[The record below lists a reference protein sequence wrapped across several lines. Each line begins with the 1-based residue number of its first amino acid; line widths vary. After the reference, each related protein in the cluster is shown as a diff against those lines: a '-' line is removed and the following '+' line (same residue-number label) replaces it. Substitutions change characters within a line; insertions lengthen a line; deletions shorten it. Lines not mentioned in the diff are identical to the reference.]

1 MTKLSGIDV
10 SHYQNLIDW
19 KAVKEYGIDFAFIKC
34 LQGKS
39 KVDEC
44 FHTNMQNAI
53 SNNIPVGVYVYSKAK
68 TIDDAVAEAKRVIKE
83 CQSYRLTYPVVLDFE
98 SKHFE
103 DMSLAMRGKIIDAF
117 CQTILSDGNYIPM
130 LYSSRYWL
138 MHMIPAEV
146 VKKYDIWLAEYT
158 TGEPKYTGDYKV
170 WQYGLG
176 KVTGII
182 GDVDMNI
189 CYYDYSKK
197 EPISMEPVVF
207 KREDAPTFDENVKK
221 LQRFLNEMHY
231 RDMNGK
237 SLLEDGKYGS
247 KTEYALNTFVYNHTE
262 FGNAVPSKVDT
273 KLSINGVN
281 LTGVLYKTK

>member
-1 MTKLSGIDV
+1 MTKLNGIDV
-10 SHYQNLIDW
+10 SHYQGDINW

-39 KVDEC
+39 RVDEC
-44 FHTNMQNAI
+44 FHTNMRNAI
-53 SNNIPVGVYVYSKAK
+53 ENDIPVGVYVYSKAK

-83 CQSYRLTYPVVLDFE
+83 CSQYKLTYPVVFDFE

-103 DMSLAMRGKIIDAF
+103 DMSLAMRGKIIDTF
-117 CQTILSDGNYIPM
+117 CQTILSDGKYIPM

-158 TGEPKYTGDYKV
+158 TGKPKYTGDYKI
-170 WQYGLG
+170 WQYGVG

-189 CYYDYSKK
+189 GYYDYGKENNM
-197 EPISMEPVVF
+197 EPIIFGKEGLISC
-207 KREDAPTFDENVKK
+207 EDVKK
-221 LQRFLNEMHY
+221 LQKFLNDMHY
-231 RDMNGK
+231 HDMNGK
-237 SLLEDGKYGS
+237 PLLEDGKYGR
-247 KTEYALNTFVYNHTE
+247 KTDYALNMFVNNHAN
-262 FGNAVPSKVDT
+262 FANIVPAKVET
-273 KLSINGVN
+273 KLTIDGTN
-281 LTGVLYKTK
+281 LIGTLYKTK

>member
-1 MTKLSGIDV
+1 MVKLKGIDV
-10 SHYQNLIDW
+10 SHYQGDINW
-19 KAVKEYGIDFAFIKC
+19 KAVKEYGIEFAFVKC

-44 FHTNMQNAI
+44 FHTNMRNAI
-53 SNNIPVGVYVYSKAK
+53 ANDIPVGVYVYSKAK

-83 CQSYRLTYPVVLDFE
+83 CSQYKLTYPVVFDFE

-117 CQTILSDGNYIPM
+117 CQTILSDGKYIPM

-158 TGEPKYTGDYKV
+158 TGKPKYTGDYKI
-170 WQYGLG
+170 WQYGVG
-176 KVTGII
+176 KVTGVI

-189 CYYDYSKK
+189 GYYDYGKENNM
-197 EPISMEPVVF
+197 EPIIFGKEGIISC
-207 KREDAPTFDENVKK
+207 EDVKK
-221 LQRFLNEMHY
+221 LQKFLNEMHY
-231 RDMNGK
+231 HDMNGK
-237 SLLEDGKYGS
+237 SLLEDGKYGR
-247 KTEYALNTFVYNHTE
+247 KTDYALNMFVNNHAN
-262 FGNAVPSKVDT
+262 FANIVPAKVET
-273 KLSINGVN
+273 NLTINGAN
-281 LTGVLYKTK
+281 LIGTLYKTK

>member
-10 SHYQNLIDW
+10 SHYQGDINW
-19 KAVKEYGIDFAFIKC
+19 KAVKEYGIEFAFIKC

-39 KVDEC
+39 RVDEC
-44 FHTNMQNAI
+44 FHTNMKNAI
-53 SNNIPVGVYVYSKAK
+53 ANDILVGVYVYSKAK

-83 CQSYRLTYPVVLDFE
+83 CSQYKLTYPVVFDFE

-117 CQTILSDGNYIPM
+117 CQTILSDGKYIPM

-158 TGEPKYTGDYKV
+158 TGKPKYIGDYKI
-170 WQYGLG
+170 WQYGVG

-182 GDVDMNI
+182 GDVDMDI
-189 CYYDYSKK
+189 GYYDYGKENNM
-197 EPISMEPVVF
+197 EPIIFGKEGLISC
-207 KREDAPTFDENVKK
+207 EDVKK
-221 LQRFLNEMHY
+221 LQKFLNDMHY
-231 RDMNGK
+231 HDMNGK
-237 SLLEDGKYGS
+237 PLLEDGKYGR
-247 KTEYALNTFVYNHTE
+247 KTDYALNMFVNNHAN
-262 FGNAVPSKVDT
+262 FANIVPSKVET
-273 KLSINGVN
+273 KLTINGTN
-281 LTGVLYKTK
+281 LIGTLYKTK

>member
-1 MTKLSGIDV
+1 MTKLNGIDV
-10 SHYQNLIDW
+10 SHYQGNINW
-19 KAVKEYGIDFAFIKC
+19 KAVKEYGIEFAFIKC

-44 FHTNMQNAI
+44 FHTNMRNAI
-53 SNNIPVGVYVYSKAK
+53 SNDIPVGVYVYSKAK

-83 CQSYRLTYPVVLDFE
+83 CASYKLTYPVVFDFE

-117 CQTILSDGNYIPM
+117 CQTILSDGTYIPM

-138 MHMIPAEV
+138 TNMIPAEV

-158 TGEPKYTGDYKV
+158 TGKPKYTGDYKI
-170 WQYGLG
+170 WQHGVG

-189 CYYDYSKK
+189 GYYDYGKENNM
-197 EPISMEPVVF
+197 EPIVF
-207 KREDAPTFDENVKK
+207 GKEGIISCEDVKK
-221 LQRFLNEMHY
+221 LQKFLNDMHY

-237 SLLEDGKYGS
+237 ILVEDGKYGG
-247 KTEYALNTFVYNHTE
+247 KTDYAFNMFVNNHAN
-262 FGNAVPSKVDT
+262 FVNVVPSKVET
-273 KLSINGVN
+273 KLSINGAN
-281 LTGVLYKTK
+281 LIGTLYKTK

>member
-1 MTKLSGIDV
+1 MTKLNGIDV
-10 SHYQNLIDW
+10 SHYQGNINW

-39 KVDEC
+39 RVDEC
-44 FHTNMQNAI
+44 FHTNMRNAI
-53 SNNIPVGVYVYSKAK
+53 ENDIPVGVYVYSKAK

-83 CQSYRLTYPVVLDFE
+83 CSQYKLTYPVVFDFE

-103 DMSLAMRGKIIDAF
+103 DMSLAMRSKIIDAF
-117 CQTILSDGNYIPM
+117 CQTILSDGKYIPM

-158 TGEPKYTGDYKV
+158 TGKPKYTGDYKI
-170 WQYGLG
+170 WQYGVG

-189 CYYDYSKK
+189 GYYDYGKENNM
-197 EPISMEPVVF
+197 EPIIFGKEGLISC
-207 KREDAPTFDENVKK
+207 EDVKK
-221 LQRFLNEMHY
+221 LQKFLNDMHY
-231 RDMNGK
+231 HDMNGK
-237 SLLEDGKYGS
+237 PLLEDGKYGR
-247 KTEYALNTFVYNHTE
+247 KTDYALNMFVNNHAN
-262 FGNAVPSKVDT
+262 FANIVPAKVET
-273 KLSINGVN
+273 KLTIDGVN
-281 LTGVLYKTK
+281 LIGTLYKTK

>member
-1 MTKLSGIDV
+1 MTKLNGIDV
-10 SHYQNLIDW
+10 SHYQGDINW

-44 FHTNMQNAI
+44 FHTNMRNAI
-53 SNNIPVGVYVYSKAK
+53 ANDIPVGVYVYSKAK
-68 TIDDAVAEAKRVIKE
+68 TIDDAVAEAKKVIKE
-83 CQSYRLTYPVVLDFE
+83 CSQYKLTYPVVFDFE

-103 DMSLAMRGKIIDAF
+103 DMSLAMRGKIIDSF
-117 CQTILSDGNYIPM
+117 CQTILSDGKYIPM

-158 TGEPKYTGDYKV
+158 TGKPKYTGDYKI
-170 WQYGLG
+170 WQYGVG

-189 CYYDYSKK
+189 GYYDYGKENNM
-197 EPISMEPVVF
+197 EPIIFGKEGLVSS
-207 KREDAPTFDENVKK
+207 EDVKK
-221 LQRFLNEMHY
+221 LQKFLNDMHY
-231 RDMNGK
+231 HDMNGK
-237 SLLEDGKYGS
+237 RLLEDGKYGT
-247 KTEYALNTFVYNHTE
+247 KTEYALNMFVNNHAN
-262 FGNAVPSKVDT
+262 FANIVPSKVET
-273 KLSINGVN
+273 KLTIDGAN
-281 LTGVLYKTK
+281 LIGTLYKMK

>member
-10 SHYQNLIDW
+10 SHYQGDINW

-39 KVDEC
+39 RVDEC
-44 FHTNMQNAI
+44 FHTNMRNAI
-53 SNNIPVGVYVYSKAK
+53 ANDIPVGVYVYSKAK

-83 CQSYRLTYPVVLDFE
+83 CSQYKLTYPVVFDFE

-103 DMSLAMRGKIIDAF
+103 DMSLEMRGKIIDAF
-117 CQTILSDGNYIPM
+117 CQTILSDGKYIPM

-158 TGEPKYTGDYKV
+158 TGKPKYTGDYKI
-170 WQYGLG
+170 WQYGVG

-189 CYYDYSKK
+189 GYYDYGKENNM
-197 EPISMEPVVF
+197 EPIIFGKEGLISC
-207 KREDAPTFDENVKK
+207 EDVKK
-221 LQRFLNEMHY
+221 LQKFLNDMHY
-231 RDMNGK
+231 HDMNGK
-237 SLLEDGKYGS
+237 PLLEDGKYGR
-247 KTEYALNTFVYNHTE
+247 KTDYALNMFVNNHAN
-262 FGNAVPSKVDT
+262 FANIVPAKVET
-273 KLSINGVN
+273 KLTINGAN
-281 LTGVLYKTK
+281 LIGTLYKTK

>member
-10 SHYQNLIDW
+10 SHYQGDINW

-39 KVDEC
+39 RVDEC
-44 FHTNMQNAI
+44 FHTNMRNAI
-53 SNNIPVGVYVYSKAK
+53 ANDIPVGVYVYSKAK

-83 CQSYRLTYPVVLDFE
+83 CSQYKLTYPVVFDFE

-103 DMSLAMRGKIIDAF
+103 DMSLEMRGKIIDAF
-117 CQTILSDGNYIPM
+117 CQTILSDGKYIPM

-158 TGEPKYTGDYKV
+158 TGKPKYTGDYKI
-170 WQYGLG
+170 WQYGVG

-189 CYYDYSKK
+189 GYYDYGKENNM
-197 EPISMEPVVF
+197 EPIIFGKEGLISC
-207 KREDAPTFDENVKK
+207 EDVKK
-221 LQRFLNEMHY
+221 LQKFLNDMYYH
-231 RDMNGK
+231 DMNGK
-237 SLLEDGKYGS
+237 PLLEDGKYGR
-247 KTEYALNTFVYNHTE
+247 KTDYALNMFVNNHAN
-262 FGNAVPSKVDT
+262 FANIVPAKVET
-273 KLSINGVN
+273 KLTINGAN
-281 LTGVLYKTK
+281 LIGTLYKTK

>member
-1 MTKLSGIDV
+1 MTKLNGIDV
-10 SHYQNLIDW
+10 SHYQGDINW

-39 KVDEC
+39 RVDEC
-44 FHTNMQNAI
+44 FHTNMRNAI
-53 SNNIPVGVYVYSKAK
+53 ANDIPVGVYVYSKAK
-68 TIDDAVAEAKRVIKE
+68 TIDDSVAEAKRVIKE
-83 CQSYRLTYPVVLDFE
+83 CSQYKLTYPVVFDFE

-117 CQTILSDGNYIPM
+117 CQTILSDCKYIPM

-158 TGEPKYTGDYKV
+158 TGKPKYTGDYKI
-170 WQYGLG
+170 WQYGVG

-189 CYYDYSKK
+189 GYYDYGKENNM
-197 EPISMEPVVF
+197 EPIIFGKEGLVSC
-207 KREDAPTFDENVKK
+207 EDVKK
-221 LQRFLNEMHY
+221 LQKFLNDMHY
-231 RDMNGK
+231 HDMNGK
-237 SLLEDGKYGS
+237 RLLEDGKYGT
-247 KTEYALNTFVYNHTE
+247 KTEYALNMFVNNHAN
-262 FGNAVPSKVDT
+262 FANIVPSKVET
-273 KLSINGVN
+273 KLTIDGAN
-281 LTGVLYKTK
+281 LIGTLYKTK

>member
-10 SHYQNLIDW
+10 SHYQGDINW

-39 KVDEC
+39 RVDEC
-44 FHTNMQNAI
+44 FHTNMRNAI
-53 SNNIPVGVYVYSKAK
+53 ENDIPVGVYVYSKAK

-83 CQSYRLTYPVVLDFE
+83 CSQYKLTYPVVFDFE

-103 DMSLAMRGKIIDAF
+103 DMSLAMRGKIIDSF
-117 CQTILSDGNYIPM
+117 CQTILSDGKYIPM

-158 TGEPKYTGDYKV
+158 TGKPKYTGDYKI
-170 WQYGLG
+170 WQYGVG

-189 CYYDYSKK
+189 GYYDYGKENNM
-197 EPISMEPVVF
+197 EPIIFGKEGIISC
-207 KREDAPTFDENVKK
+207 EDVKK
-221 LQRFLNEMHY
+221 LQKFLNEMHY
-231 RDMNGK
+231 YDMNGK
-237 SLLEDGKYGS
+237 PLLEDGKYGR
-247 KTEYALNTFVYNHTE
+247 KTDYALNMFVNNHAN
-262 FGNAVPSKVDT
+262 FANIVPAKVET
-273 KLSINGVN
+273 KLTINGAN
-281 LTGVLYKTK
+281 LIGTLYKTK

>member
-10 SHYQNLIDW
+10 SHYQGNINW
-19 KAVKEYGIDFAFIKC
+19 NAVKEYGIDFAFIKC

-39 KVDEC
+39 RVDEC
-44 FHTNMQNAI
+44 FHTNMRNAI
-53 SNNIPVGVYVYSKAK
+53 ANDIPVGVYVYSKAK

-83 CQSYRLTYPVVLDFE
+83 CSQYKLTYPVVFDFE

-117 CQTILSDGNYIPM
+117 CQTILSDGKYIPM

-138 MHMIPAEV
+138 MHMIPADV

-158 TGEPKYTGDYKV
+158 TGKPKYTGDYKI
-170 WQYGLG
+170 WQYGVG

-189 CYYDYSKK
+189 GYYDYGKENNM
-197 EPISMEPVVF
+197 EPIIFGKEGLINC
-207 KREDAPTFDENVKK
+207 EDVKK
-221 LQRFLNEMHY
+221 LQKFLNEMHY
-231 RDMNGK
+231 HDMNGK
-237 SLLEDGKYGS
+237 SLLEDGKYGR
-247 KTEYALNTFVYNHTE
+247 KTDYALNMFVNNHAN
-262 FGNAVPSKVDT
+262 FANIVPSKVET
-273 KLSINGVN
+273 KLTIDGAN
-281 LTGVLYKTK
+281 LIGTLYKTK

>member
-1 MTKLSGIDV
+1 MTKLNGIDV
-10 SHYQNLIDW
+10 SHYQGNINW
-19 KAVKEYGIDFAFIKC
+19 KAVKEYGIEFAFIKC

-44 FHTNMQNAI
+44 FHTNMRNAI
-53 SNNIPVGVYVYSKAK
+53 ANDIPVGVYVYSKAK

-83 CQSYRLTYPVVLDFE
+83 CSQYKLTYPVVFDFE

-117 CQTILSDGNYIPM
+117 CQTILSDGKYIPM

-158 TGEPKYTGDYKV
+158 TGKPKYTGDYKI
-170 WQYGLG
+170 WQYGVG

-189 CYYDYSKK
+189 GYYDYGKENNM
-197 EPISMEPVVF
+197 EPIIFGKEGIISC
-207 KREDAPTFDENVKK
+207 EDVKK
-221 LQRFLNEMHY
+221 LQKFLNEMHY
-231 RDMNGK
+231 HDMNGNT
-237 SLLEDGKYGS
+237 LVEDGKYGR
-247 KTEYALNTFVYNHTE
+247 KTDYALNMFVNNHAN
-262 FGNAVPSKVDT
+262 FANIVPAKVET
-273 KLSINGVN
+273 KLTINGAN
-281 LTGVLYKTK
+281 LIGTLYKTK

>member
-10 SHYQNLIDW
+10 SHYQNHIDW

-83 CQSYRLTYPVVLDFE
+83 CSQYKLTYPVVFDFE

-103 DMSLAMRGKIIDAF
+103 DVSLAMRGKIIDAF
-117 CQTILSDGNYIPM
+117 CQTILSDGKYIPM

-158 TGEPKYTGDYKV
+158 TGKPKYTGDYKI
-170 WQYGLG
+170 WQYGVG

-189 CYYDYSKK
+189 GYYDYGKENNM
-197 EPISMEPVVF
+197 EPIIFGKEGLISC
-207 KREDAPTFDENVKK
+207 EDVKK
-221 LQRFLNEMHY
+221 LQKFLNDMHY
-231 RDMNGK
+231 HDMNGK
-237 SLLEDGKYGS
+237 PLLEDGKYGR
-247 KTEYALNTFVYNHTE
+247 KTDYALNMFVNNHANFT
-262 FGNAVPSKVDT
+262 NIVPAKVET
-273 KLSINGVN
+273 KLTINGAN
-281 LTGVLYKTK
+281 LIGTLYKTK

>member
-1 MTKLSGIDV
+1 MTKLNGIDV
-10 SHYQNLIDW
+10 SHYQGNINW

-39 KVDEC
+39 RVDEC
-44 FHTNMQNAI
+44 FHTNMRNAI
-53 SNNIPVGVYVYSKAK
+53 ENDIPVGVYVYSKAK

-83 CQSYRLTYPVVLDFE
+83 CSQYKLTYPVVFDFE

-103 DMSLAMRGKIIDAF
+103 DMSLAMRGKIIDTF
-117 CQTILSDGNYIPM
+117 CQTILSDGKYIPM

-158 TGEPKYTGDYKV
+158 TGKPKYTGDYKI
-170 WQYGLG
+170 WQYGVG

-189 CYYDYSKK
+189 GYYDYGKENNM
-197 EPISMEPVVF
+197 EPIIFGKEGLISC
-207 KREDAPTFDENVKK
+207 EDVKK
-221 LQRFLNEMHY
+221 LQKFLNDMHY
-231 RDMNGK
+231 HDMNGK
-237 SLLEDGKYGS
+237 HLLEDGKYGR
-247 KTEYALNTFVYNHTE
+247 KTDYALNMFVNNHAN
-262 FGNAVPSKVDT
+262 FANIVPAKVET
-273 KLSINGVN
+273 KLTINGAN
-281 LTGVLYKTK
+281 LIGTLYKTK

>member
-1 MTKLSGIDV
+1 MTKLNGIDV
-10 SHYQNLIDW
+10 SHYQGNINW
-19 KAVKEYGIDFAFIKC
+19 KAVKEYGIEFAFIKC

-44 FHTNMQNAI
+44 FHTNMRNAI
-53 SNNIPVGVYVYSKAK
+53 SNDIPVGVYVYSKAK

-83 CQSYRLTYPVVLDFE
+83 CTSYKLTYPVVFDFE

-117 CQTILSDGNYIPM
+117 CQTILSDGKYIPM

-158 TGEPKYTGDYKV
+158 TGKPKYTGDYKI
-170 WQYGLG
+170 WQYGVG
-176 KVTGII
+176 KVTGVI

-189 CYYDYSKK
+189 GYYDYGKENNM
-197 EPISMEPVVF
+197 EPIIFGKEGIISC
-207 KREDAPTFDENVKK
+207 EDVKK
-221 LQRFLNEMHY
+221 LQKFLNEMHY
-231 RDMNGK
+231 HDMNGK
-237 SLLEDGKYGS
+237 SLLEDGKYGR
-247 KTEYALNTFVYNHTE
+247 KTDYALNMFVNNHAN
-262 FGNAVPSKVDT
+262 FANIVPAKVET
-273 KLSINGVN
+273 NLTINGAN
-281 LTGVLYKTK
+281 LIGTLYKTK

>member
-1 MTKLSGIDV
+1 MTKLNGIDV
-10 SHYQNLIDW
+10 SHYQGNINW

-39 KVDEC
+39 RVDEC
-44 FHTNMQNAI
+44 FHTNMRNAI
-53 SNNIPVGVYVYSKAK
+53 ENDIPVGVYVYSKAK

-83 CQSYRLTYPVVLDFE
+83 CSQYKLTYPVVFDFE

-103 DMSLAMRGKIIDAF
+103 DMSLEMRGKIIDAF
-117 CQTILSDGNYIPM
+117 CQTILSDGKYIPM

-158 TGEPKYTGDYKV
+158 TGKPKYTGDYKI
-170 WQYGLG
+170 WQYGVG

-189 CYYDYSKK
+189 GYYDYGKENNM
-197 EPISMEPVVF
+197 EPIIFGKEGLISC
-207 KREDAPTFDENVKK
+207 EDVKK
-221 LQRFLNEMHY
+221 LQKFLNDMHY
-231 RDMNGK
+231 HDMNGK
-237 SLLEDGKYGS
+237 PLLEDGKYGR
-247 KTEYALNTFVYNHTE
+247 KTDYALNMFVNNHANFT
-262 FGNAVPSKVDT
+262 NIVPAKVET
-273 KLSINGVN
+273 KLTINGAN
-281 LTGVLYKTK
+281 LIGTLYKTK

>member
-1 MTKLSGIDV
+1 MTKLNGIDV
-10 SHYQNLIDW
+10 SHYQGDINW

-39 KVDEC
+39 RVDEC
-44 FHTNMQNAI
+44 FHTNMRNAI
-53 SNNIPVGVYVYSKAK
+53 ANDIPVGVYVYSKAK

-83 CQSYRLTYPVVLDFE
+83 CSQYKLTYPVVFDFE

-103 DMSLAMRGKIIDAF
+103 DMSLDMRGKIIDAF
-117 CQTILSDGNYIPM
+117 CQTILSDGKYIPM

-158 TGEPKYTGDYKV
+158 TGKPKYTGDYKI
-170 WQYGLG
+170 WQYGVG

-189 CYYDYSKK
+189 GYYDYGKENNM
-197 EPISMEPVVF
+197 EPIIFGKEGLNSC
-207 KREDAPTFDENVKK
+207 EDVKK
-221 LQRFLNEMHY
+221 LQKFLNDMHY
-231 RDMNGK
+231 HDMNGK
-237 SLLEDGKYGS
+237 PLLEDGKYGR
-247 KTEYALNTFVYNHTE
+247 KTDYALNMFVNNHAN
-262 FGNAVPSKVDT
+262 FANIVPAKVET
-273 KLSINGVN
+273 KLTINGAN
-281 LTGVLYKTK
+281 LIGTLYKTK

>member
-1 MTKLSGIDV
+1 MTKLNGIDV
-10 SHYQNLIDW
+10 SHYQGDINW

-39 KVDEC
+39 RVDEC
-44 FHTNMQNAI
+44 FHTNMRNAI
-53 SNNIPVGVYVYSKAK
+53 SNDIPVGVYVYSKAK

-83 CQSYRLTYPVVLDFE
+83 CSQYKLTYPVVFDFE

-103 DMSLAMRGKIIDAF
+103 DMSLSMRGKIIDAF
-117 CQTILSDGNYIPM
+117 CQTILSDGKYIPM

-158 TGEPKYTGDYKV
+158 TGKPKYTGDYKI
-170 WQYGLG
+170 WQYGVG

-189 CYYDYSKK
+189 GYYDYGKENNM
-197 EPISMEPVVF
+197 EPIIFGKEGLISC
-207 KREDAPTFDENVKK
+207 EDVKK
-221 LQRFLNEMHY
+221 LQKFLNDMHY
-231 RDMNGK
+231 HDMNGK
-237 SLLEDGKYGS
+237 PLLEDGKYGR
-247 KTEYALNTFVYNHTE
+247 KTDYALNMFVNNHAN
-262 FGNAVPSKVDT
+262 FANIVPAKVET
-273 KLSINGVN
+273 KLTINGAN
-281 LTGVLYKTK
+281 LIGTLYKTK

>member
-1 MTKLSGIDV
+1 MTKLNGIDV
-10 SHYQNLIDW
+10 SHYQGDINW
-19 KAVKEYGIDFAFIKC
+19 KAVKEYGIEFAFIKC

-44 FHTNMQNAI
+44 FHTNMRNAI
-53 SNNIPVGVYVYSKAK
+53 ANDIPVGVYVYSKAK

-83 CQSYRLTYPVVLDFE
+83 CASYKLTYPVVLDFE

-117 CQTILSDGNYIPM
+117 CQTILSDGKYIPM

-158 TGEPKYTGDYKV
+158 TGKPKYTGDYKI
-170 WQYGLG
+170 WQYGVG

-189 CYYDYSKK
+189 GYYDYGKENNM
-197 EPISMEPVVF
+197 EPIIFGKEGIISC
-207 KREDAPTFDENVKK
+207 EDVKK
-221 LQRFLNEMHY
+221 LQKFLNEMHY
-231 RDMNGK
+231 HDMNGK
-237 SLLEDGKYGS
+237 SLLEDGKYGR
-247 KTEYALNTFVYNHTE
+247 KTDYALNMFVNNHAN
-262 FGNAVPSKVDT
+262 FANIVPAKVET
-273 KLSINGVN
+273 KLTINGAN
-281 LTGVLYKTK
+281 LIGTLYKTK

>member
-10 SHYQNLIDW
+10 SHYQGNINW

-39 KVDEC
+39 RVDEY
-44 FHTNMQNAI
+44 FHTNMKNAI
-53 SNNIPVGVYVYSKAK
+53 ANDIPIGVYVYSKAK

-83 CQSYRLTYPVVLDFE
+83 CSQYKLTYPVVFDFE

-117 CQTILSDGNYIPM
+117 CQTILSDGKYIPM

-158 TGEPKYTGDYKV
+158 TGKPKYTGDYKI
-170 WQYGLG
+170 WQYGVG

-189 CYYDYSKK
+189 GYYDYGKENNM
-197 EPISMEPVVF
+197 EPIIFGKEGLVSS
-207 KREDAPTFDENVKK
+207 EDVKK
-221 LQRFLNEMHY
+221 LQKFLNDMYYH
-231 RDMNGK
+231 DMNGK
-237 SLLEDGKYGS
+237 RLLEDGKYGT
-247 KTEYALNTFVYNHTE
+247 KTEYALNMFVNNHAN
-262 FGNAVPSKVDT
+262 FANIVPSKVET
-273 KLSINGVN
+273 KLTIDGAN
-281 LTGVLYKTK
+281 LIGTLYKTK

>member
-10 SHYQNLIDW
+10 SHYQGDINW

-39 KVDEC
+39 RVDEC
-44 FHTNMQNAI
+44 FHTNMRNAI
-53 SNNIPVGVYVYSKAK
+53 ANDIHVGVYVYSKAK

-83 CQSYRLTYPVVLDFE
+83 CLQYKLTYPVVFDFE

-117 CQTILSDGNYIPM
+117 CQTILSDGKYIPM

-158 TGEPKYTGDYKV
+158 TGKPKYTGDYKI
-170 WQYGLG
+170 WQYGVG

-189 CYYDYSKK
+189 GYYDYGKENNM
-197 EPISMEPVVF
+197 EPIIFGKEGLISC
-207 KREDAPTFDENVKK
+207 EDVKK
-221 LQRFLNEMHY
+221 LQKFLNDMHY
-231 RDMNGK
+231 HDMNGK
-237 SLLEDGKYGS
+237 PLLEDGKYGR
-247 KTEYALNTFVYNHTE
+247 KTDYALNMFVNNHANFT
-262 FGNAVPSKVDT
+262 NIVPAKVET
-273 KLSINGVN
+273 KLTINGTN
-281 LTGVLYKTK
+281 LIGTLYKTK

>member
-10 SHYQNLIDW
+10 SHYQGNINW
-19 KAVKEYGIDFAFIKC
+19 KTVKEYGIDFAFIKC

-39 KVDEC
+39 RVDEY
-44 FHTNMQNAI
+44 FHTNMRNAI
-53 SNNIPVGVYVYSKAK
+53 KNDIPVGVYVYSKAK

-83 CQSYRLTYPVVLDFE
+83 CSQYKLTYPVVFDFE

-117 CQTILSDGNYIPM
+117 CQTILSDGKYIPM

-158 TGEPKYTGDYKV
+158 TGKPKYTGDYKI
-170 WQYGLG
+170 WQYGVG
-176 KVTGII
+176 KVTGVI

-189 CYYDYSKK
+189 GYYDYGKENNM
-197 EPISMEPVVF
+197 EPIIFGKEGIISC
-207 KREDAPTFDENVKK
+207 EDVKK
-221 LQRFLNEMHY
+221 LQKFLNEMHY
-231 RDMNGK
+231 HDMNGNT
-237 SLLEDGKYGS
+237 LVEDGKYGR
-247 KTEYALNTFVYNHTE
+247 KTDYALNMFVNNHVN
-262 FGNAVPSKVDT
+262 FANIVPAKVET
-273 KLSINGVN
+273 KLTINGAN
-281 LTGVLYKTK
+281 LIGTLYKTK